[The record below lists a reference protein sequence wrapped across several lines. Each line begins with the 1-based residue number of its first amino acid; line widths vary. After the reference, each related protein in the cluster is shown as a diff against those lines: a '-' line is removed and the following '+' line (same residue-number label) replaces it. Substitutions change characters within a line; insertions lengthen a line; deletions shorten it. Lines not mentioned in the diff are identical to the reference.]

1 MSFLSSVVV
10 PGKAAASSKGGFLAS
25 VKPPPADYKAPAPPA
40 PAAESHPV
48 MDFVHS
54 LIDGPVE
61 RASAVIES
69 IKQGS
74 LEPLKKSFGQQFSER
89 TPLGTT
95 QEGRP
100 LTVPTV
106 VADLAA
112 GFGPGEA
119 PARALRG
126 DSFLSK
132 VVRPAEENAGQPSV
146 RTIETPSPQ
155 PAAAQSAPAGKFQ
168 PLKPIE
174 SAGPIRQSGLA
185 ASVEAQAVEKKLT
198 EGFAD
203 LPQYNRVSMA
213 DQAQKASKL
222 IEDDPERARRI
233 ALGHEAAPADLHPES
248 IFVALE
254 DHALKAGDIET
265 LRDLA
270 TRSSLSGEATAMG
283 QRIRTLGERGADS
296 PVAAM
301 QEVKSLREQAFTK
314 RTGKKLSQAAKDTA
328 GEIRQSIEKS
338 APAKETW
345 DSFITS
351 IECGY

>member
-1 MSFLSSVVV
+1 
-10 PGKAAASSKGGFLAS
+10 
-25 VKPPPADYKAPAPPA
+25 
-40 PAAESHPV
+40 

-61 RASAVIES
+61 RATAVIDA

-74 LEPLKKSFGQQFSER
+74 LEPLKKSFSQHFSER

-95 QEGRP
+95 QDGRP
-100 LTVPTV
+100 LTIPTV

-119 PARALRG
+119 PARAARG

-132 VVRPAEENAGQPSV
+132 VVRPAEQGAEQPPA
-146 RTIETPSPQ
+146 RTIETPSTRPAPAQ
-155 PAAAQSAPAGKFQ
+155 PAFAGQFQ
-168 PLKPIE
+168 PLKPVE
-174 SAGPIRQSGLA
+174 SAGPVRQSGLA

-198 EGFAD
+198 EGFGD

-222 IEDDPERARRI
+222 IMDDPERARRI
-233 ALGHEAAPADLHPES
+233 AMGHEAAPADLHPES
-248 IFVALE
+248 VFVALE
-254 DHALKAGDIET
+254 DHALKAGDVET
-265 LRDLA
+265 LRGLA

-296 PVAAM
+296 PIAAM
-301 QEVKSLREQAFTK
+301 QELKSLREQSFTK
-314 RTGKKLSQAAKDTA
+314 RTGKKLSQAAKETA

-338 APAKETW
+338 APTKETW